1 MPDLKAFRSYSEQ
14 DVINL
19 FAHTAVSV
27 KKGTVVKINGTNGFQ
42 PVSSDNNSTP
52 VDIAG
57 YFDNDAN
64 LVSPRWSAVAK
75 VTNVNNVTDKA
86 LGITLMDVQEVDEN
100 GEKLIFNPRKAA
112 EKNVVI
118 ANHVVPVL
126 TKGVV
131 LYQASSTDMPTEA
144 SAGADVFFNATASL
158 TTVSVANAQKVGQ
171 LLGKPVAIA
180 GGDTVAVVR
189 FSF

>member
-1 MPDLKAFRSYSEQ
+1 MPDLKAFRSYSEES
-14 DVINL
+14 VINL

-27 KKGTVVKINGTNGFQ
+27 KKGTVVKINGNDGFQ

-52 VDIAG
+52 VDIAS

-64 LVSPRWSAVAK
+64 LVSPMWSAVAK
-75 VTNVNNVTDKA
+75 VTNVTAITDKA

-118 ANHVVPVL
+118 AGHVVPVL

-131 LYQASSTDMPTEA
+131 LYQATAVDMPTSA
-144 SAGADVFFNATASL
+144 NAGADVFFNATASL
-158 TTVSVANAQKVGQ
+158 TTASPVGAQKVGQ

-180 GGDTVAVVR
+180 GGETVAVVR

>member
-57 YFDNDAN
+57 YFNNDAN

-158 TTVSVANAQKVGQ
+158 TTVSVTSAQKVGQ

-180 GGDTVAVVR
+180 GGNTVAVVR

>member
-1 MPDLKAFRSYSEQ
+1 MPDLKAFRSYSEN

-27 KKGTVVKINGTNGFQ
+27 KKGTVVKIDGNNGFQ

-52 VDIAG
+52 VEISS

-64 LVSPRWSAVAK
+64 LVSPMWGAVAK
-75 VTNVNNVTDKA
+75 VTSVTAVADKA
-86 LGITLMDVQEVDEN
+86 IGITLLDVQEVDEN

-118 ANHVVPVL
+118 AGHVVPVL

-131 LYQASSTDMPTEA
+131 LYQAAAADLPT
-144 SAGADVFFNATASL
+144 SAVAGVDVYFNATASL
-158 TTVSVANAQKVGQ
+158 TTASVVGSQKVGQ